1 MKSVV
6 SVSYL
11 KNEDVFVL
19 FYPGP
24 NNYFGQQ
31 SFKFDYYDL
40 VFTINK
46 LRDEIRYNKYQFY
59 KTEYARGRFICD
71 TLFAFFGY
79 KVNDC
84 LVKVF
89 NDYCI
94 SKSVLDKCLSLKKN
108 SGGKRKIELKKR
120 NSKN

>member
-1 MKSVV
+1 MLV

-24 NNYFGQQ
+24 NDYFGQQ

-46 LRDEIRYNKYQFY
+46 LRDEIRYNKYKFY
-59 KTEYARGRFICD
+59 KEKDARGRFICD
-71 TLFAFFGY
+71 TLSAFFGY
-79 KVNDC
+79 KTNDS

-94 SKSVLDKCLSLKKN
+94 SKSVLDKCLSLKNGK
-108 SGGKRKIELKKR
+108 SGKRKVELKKR
-120 NSKN
+120 KVLY